1 MLGLNSKAVT
11 EIVPA
16 KKYLPM
22 NSTLSKFSNQG
33 NVNHRS
39 GIFSK
44 KTAVFQT
51 SESFLVGN
59 E

>member
-11 EIVPA
+11 ENVPA
-16 KKYLPM
+16 KKYLLT

-44 KTAVFQT
+44 KNCCV
-51 SESFLVGN
+51 SDI
-59 E
+59 